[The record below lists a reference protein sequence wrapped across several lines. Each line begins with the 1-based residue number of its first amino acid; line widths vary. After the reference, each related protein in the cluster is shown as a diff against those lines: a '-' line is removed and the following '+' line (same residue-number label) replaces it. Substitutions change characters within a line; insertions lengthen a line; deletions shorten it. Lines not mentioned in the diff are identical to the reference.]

1 MSNNNREDNIPNF
14 LKWFSEHGGKTQ
26 QVIIDDFGEQGL
38 GLKAVT
44 DIKV

>member
-1 MSNNNREDNIPNF
+1 MSNNDRKGNIANF
-14 LKWFSEHGGKTQ
+14 LKWFGEHGGKTQ